1 MQRVTE
7 LMERKRR
14 VVNNKAVGELMAV
27 LKERLTETNL
37 NLRAKVLV
45 CINRVVHAIGGAAVE
60 YASVLLP
67 SMLRLCGEAK
77 QNVVDALFAA
87 LTTWVEADE
96 MQRELLFNAIGSYLS
111 VGLKIP
117 KGRLALLTWMNKFT
131 ALMNAKTVAAIAS
144 DLLDCLTD
152 KVAAVRMQAQLVL
165 ETAAKLVPRSTLE
178 QFFKGRPSPDVSAL
192 RQVFDLVYAS
202 AHPSETPQTPQDP
215 QEQDPQDSRRPSE
228 ASKASAAQEPL
239 TEAEKRAQALANRSR
254 VRVLRKPKS
263 GEGYKARFSNV
274 KSSIPKPIPRNAPV
288 SRISDGYSRASVPST
303 ARLASSLRGDLRL
316 DPSVVSDHGSLS
328 VRGDHSEVN
337 SVAGDYPGAFF
348 LSRPVAPLLRCY
360 AETHEGGTR
369 ATQRAVDG
377 LQREHDGHL
386 RRLAGL
392 RGPQLDGADRHR
404 HERELSP
411 GAGHVVRAAIVPVGK
426 PDRERGRGTEVPL
439 LESARAADARPHR
452 PSLQLRQRL
461 HLVADRAE
469 VGVLRSCHVAIR

>member
-45 CINRVVHAIGGAAVE
+45 CIDRVVHAIGGAAVE

-87 LTTWVEADE
+87 MTTWVEADE
-96 MQRELLFNAIGSYLS
+96 TQRELLFNAIGSYLP
-111 VGLKIP
+111 VGLKTP
-117 KGRLALLTWMNKFT
+117 KGRLVLLTWMNKFT
-131 ALMNAKTVAAIAS
+131 SLMSAKTVTTIAS

-165 ETAAKLVPRSTLE
+165 ETAAKLCPRSALE
-178 QFFKGRPSPDVSAL
+178 QFLKGRPSPDVSAL
-192 RQVFDLVYAS
+192 RQIFDLVYAS
-202 AHPSETPQTPQDP
+202 RPSETPQEPN
-215 QEQDPQDSRRPSE
+215 RPSE
-228 ASKASAAQEPL
+228 VSKASVEPPLAEERAQPL

-254 VRVLRKPKS
+254 VRVLRKPKA

-274 KSSIPKPIPRNAPV
+274 KSSIPKPMPRNAPV
-288 SRISDGYSRASVPST
+288 SRVSDGYSRVSVPST
-303 ARLASSLRGDLRL
+303 GRLASSPSGDSPV
-316 DPSVVSDHGSLS
+316 DPSVASDRGTLS

-348 LSRPVAPLLRCY
+348 LSHPVP
-360 AETHEGGTR
+360 
-369 ATQRAVDG
+369 
-377 LQREHDGHL
+377 
-386 RRLAGL
+386 
-392 RGPQLDGADRHR
+392 
-404 HERELSP
+404 
-411 GAGHVVRAAIVPVGK
+411 
-426 PDRERGRGTEVPL
+426 
-439 LESARAADARPHR
+439 
-452 PSLQLRQRL
+452 PSLR
-461 HLVADRAE
+461 
-469 VGVLRSCHVAIR
+469 

>member
-14 VVNNKAVGELMAV
+14 VVNNKAIGELMGV

-45 CINRVVHAIGGAAVE
+45 CIDRVVHAIGGAAVE

-77 QNVVDALFAA
+77 QNVVDALIAA
-87 LTTWVEADE
+87 LTTWVETDDT
-96 MQRELLFNAIGSYLS
+96 QRELMFNSIGSYLS

-117 KGRLALLTWMNKFT
+117 KGRLVLLTWMNKFT
-131 ALMNAKTVAAIAS
+131 SLMNAKTVAAIAS

-165 ETAAKLVPRSTLE
+165 ETAAKLCPRSTLE
-178 QFFKGRPSPDVSAL
+178 QFFKGRPSPDISAL
-192 RQVFDLVYAS
+192 RQIFDLVYAS
-202 AHPSETPQTPQDP
+202 AHPSETPQTPQEP
-215 QEQDPQDSRRPSE
+215 NRPSE
-228 ASKASAAQEPL
+228 ASKPSVEPEPL
-239 TEAEKRAQALANRSR
+239 TEAEKRAQSLANRSR

-288 SRISDGYSRASVPST
+288 SRVSDGYSRVSAQST
-303 ARLASSLRGDLRL
+303 GRLASSLRGVSLL
-316 DPSVVSDHGSLS
+316 DPSVVSDRGSLS

-348 LSRPVAPLLRCY
+348 LSRPVPAFAP
-360 AETHEGGTR
+360 
-369 ATQRAVDG
+369 
-377 LQREHDGHL
+377 
-386 RRLAGL
+386 
-392 RGPQLDGADRHR
+392 
-404 HERELSP
+404 
-411 GAGHVVRAAIVPVGK
+411 
-426 PDRERGRGTEVPL
+426 
-439 LESARAADARPHR
+439 
-452 PSLQLRQRL
+452 
-461 HLVADRAE
+461 
-469 VGVLRSCHVAIR
+469 